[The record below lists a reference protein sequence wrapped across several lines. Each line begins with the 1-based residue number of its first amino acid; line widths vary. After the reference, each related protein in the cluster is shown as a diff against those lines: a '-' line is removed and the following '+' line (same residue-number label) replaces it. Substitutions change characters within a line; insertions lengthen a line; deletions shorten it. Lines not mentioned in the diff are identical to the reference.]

1 MRNCPA
7 GGGGVCF
14 KSDKGG
20 KEIYIYINIGRGG
33 YSADIPM
40 CLYQKKKKTD
50 GAGVFIIAAT
60 AAATAAIDKSPFAFG
75 SP

>member
-1 MRNCPA
+1 MKTS
-7 GGGGVCF
+7 V
-14 KSDKGG
+14 KGG
-20 KEIYIYINIGRGG
+20 RYIYINIVERGG
-33 YSADIPM
+33 NPPIFRCAIT
-40 CLYQKKKKTD
+40 KKKKTD